1 MAAGSWEKS
10 GWDMTAREGRVSLGN
25 DKKMFLNVVKAE
37 EPCEYTKIH
46 HLV

>member
-1 MAAGSWEKS
+1 
-10 GWDMTAREGRVSLGN
+10 MTAREGRVSLGN

-46 HLV
+46 RLVCFKWANGMIM